1 MKRVW
6 HVKKKKQSTQ
16 KTNYK
21 TMYLIEDQRTL
32 PNNSTTKYFGQYITF
47 VERCDGQLQTLL
59 PRRQK

>member
-6 HVKKKKQSTQ
+6 HVKKKQSTQ

-21 TMYLIEDQRTL
+21 TMYLIEDQRTS
-32 PNNSTTKYFGQYITF
+32 PNNSTTKCFGQYITF